1 MKICRFRLK
10 PVFLIVIA
18 AFLAM
23 ACDDEVV
30 QKPHNLVKRDKMI
43 SVLTDMHLAEAVY
56 QTKRFSSEELNK
68 YSESDFYYTI
78 LRKHSLADSVF
89 EKSLI
94 YYSSKPKEFEK
105 IYTRVINRLTEMES
119 EQKEK
124 AQQPLNITNTQE

>member
-10 PVFLIVIA
+10 PVFLIVVT

-30 QKPHNLVKRDKMI
+30 QKPRHLVKRDKMI

-56 QTKRFSSEELNK
+56 QTKRFSSKELNI